1 MKHLKRQLVYFWTLG
16 WSFASLLMER
26 LWSSFWPLVT
36 VVAFYAALSLTQIIL
51 MFGNTAHIVLLGAFT
66 AAAVFAGLYLGA
78 PFRLP
83 RRRDVERR
91 IETESGLRHR
101 PLDMMHD
108 EPVSGTD
115 AAAAKLFNREKE
127 ARRQDW
133 DKLKIWR
140 PRPDAALRDRFALRH
155 AALLLL
161 VISLVMAQQDSWH
174 RLTQGLRPHISI
186 SLPGATVSLDIWA
199 QPPGYTGKAPVFLA
213 TAQLGR
219 TTESAAQVP
228 TGSVLKIRIGGTAST
243 PKLTFAGK
251 EYAFTQ
257 AGDKSFTLEMPLTEN
272 GVADLKLGWFRN
284 LGQWPIQIIPDTPPV
299 VSLLMVSP
307 TERAGTK
314 IIFDVRD
321 DYGVK
326 NLSATI
332 APVDETANDPW
343 IETLF
348 ADVPFIRNATA
359 DNQNHTLQLARHPMA
374 GTAVRM
380 TLTAEDDAGNVTISN
395 PEYFVLPERIFEN
408 PTAARLNFERKRL
421 TYFNNGISRK
431 ISAQTLAGI
440 ANRPPFFNND
450 PIVFL
455 GLVIAVKRLGY
466 DGDLEAVASIRELLW
481 DLALRVEEGGLAQ
494 ARDELTDALQKM
506 TQALNNPEATEEEL
520 QQIMQEVGEKMRAY
534 MQALANQMRQ
544 LAEQQMDNGEQ
555 LSPELSQRI
564 MQQMDMDALMQQMQN
579 MSDEDARKQMQD
591 MMEQLRQAV
600 ENATPEDIR
609 KMQERQAK
617 ATKALNDLQKVIHA
631 QQELVDQANK
641 SDGSKEDMA
650 ELAQK
655 QAELRGQLDNIM
667 QELGQGMPVPES
679 LGEAGDLMEQ
689 ARDAFHGDNLQEGGK
704 QAKAALDKLQNGM
717 DQALQFMA
725 DQMKQI
731 VISFGGQRGQG
742 QQGQQ
747 GDCPPEERD
756 PLGNCPDGKSGRG
769 TVKIPDEKERR
780 RVQEI
785 IRELRGRS
793 NNWERPKIEREYI
806 DRLLNN

>member
-1 MKHLKRQLVYFWTLG
+1 MQNLKRQLAYFCTLG
-16 WSFASLLMER
+16 GSFFTLLLER
-26 LWSSFWPLVT
+26 LWNSFWPLMT
-36 VVAFYAALSLTQIIL
+36 IIAFYAGLSLTQVVL
-51 MFGNTAHIVLLGAFT
+51 MFGNAAHIVFLGMFT

-83 RRRDVERR
+83 RRSEVERR
-91 IETESGLRHR
+91 IELESGLRHR

-108 EPVSGTD
+108 QPISGTS

-127 ARRQDW
+127 ARKKDW

-140 PRPDAALRDRFALRH
+140 PRSDAPLRDRFALRH
-155 AALLLL
+155 AALLFL
-161 VISLVMAQQDSWH
+161 IIGLVMAQQDIWY
-174 RLTQGLRPHISI
+174 RLSQGLRPHIAI
-186 SLPGATVSLDIWA
+186 TLPGAPVSLDIWA

-219 TTESAAQVP
+219 TTESAAKVP
-228 TGSVLKIRIGGTAST
+228 VGSLLKIRIGGTAST
-243 PKLTFAGK
+243 PKLTYADQ
-251 EYAFTQ
+251 EHAFTQ
-257 AGDKSFTLEMPLTEN
+257 AADKSFTLEIPLMESGT
-272 GVADLKLGWFRN
+272 ADIKLGWFRK
-284 LGQWPIQIIPDTPPV
+284 LGQWPIEITPDTPPA
-299 VSLLMVSP
+299 VSLLLVTP

-314 IIFDVRD
+314 IIFDARD

-332 APVDETANDPW
+332 TPVADTGSDPW
-343 IETLF
+343 QETLYM
-348 ADVPFIRNATA
+348 DVPFIRNATT

-374 GTAVRM
+374 GSAVRM
-380 TLTAEDDAGNVTISN
+380 TLTAEDDAGNISVSK
-395 PEYFVLPERIFEN
+395 PEYFVLPERKFEN

-431 ISAQTLAGI
+431 LSAQTLADI
-440 ANRPPFFNND
+440 ANRPHFFDGD
-450 PIVFL
+450 PIIFL

-466 DGDLEAVASIRELLW
+466 DGDPESVHSVRELLW

-494 ARDELTDALQKM
+494 ARDELTEALQKM
-506 TQALNNPEATEEEL
+506 SQALNNPDASEEEL
-520 QQIMQEVGEKMRAY
+520 QQIMQEVAEKMRAY

-544 LAEQQMDNGEQ
+544 MAEQQMKDGEQ

-579 MSDEDARKQMQD
+579 MTDEDARRQMQD
-591 MMEQLRQAV
+591 LMEQLRRAV
-600 ENATPEDIR
+600 ENATPEEILE
-609 KMQERQAK
+609 MQQRQAK
-617 ATKALNDLQKVIHA
+617 ATKAMNDLQKVIHA

-641 SDGSKEDMA
+641 SDGAKEDLQEMGDK
-650 ELAQK
+650 EGG
-655 QAELRGQLDNIM
+655 LRQQLDQIT
-667 QELGQGMPVPES
+667 QDLGQGMPVPES

-689 ARDAFHGDNLQEGGK
+689 AQQAFDGGNLQEGGK
-704 QAKAALDKLQNGM
+704 LAKAALDKLQEGM
-717 DQALQFMA
+717 DQAVQFMA
-725 DQMKQI
+725 EQMKQI
-731 VISFGGQRGQG
+731 MISFGGGRGQG

-747 GDCPPEERD
+747 GECPPEERD
-756 PLGNCPDGKSGRG
+756 PLGNCPGKSGTG
-769 TVKIPDEKERR
+769 SVKIPDEKERR

-793 NNWERPKIEREYI
+793 NNWERPRIEREYI

>member
-1 MKHLKRQLVYFWTLG
+1 MKNLKRQLAYFWTLG
-16 WSFASLLMER
+16 WSFITLLAER
-26 LWSSFWPLVT
+26 LWSSFWPLAT
-36 VVAFYAALSLTQIIL
+36 VAAFYAALSLTQIIL

-66 AAAVFAGLYLGA
+66 AAAVFAALYLGA

-83 RRRDVERR
+83 RRRDVERH
-91 IETESGLRHR
+91 IEIESGLRHR

-108 EPVSGTD
+108 KPVAGTD

-127 ARRQDW
+127 ARKKDW

-140 PRPDAALRDRFALRH
+140 PRPDTPLRDRFALRH
-155 AALLLL
+155 AAMLFL
-161 VISLVMAQQDSWH
+161 VIGLVVAQQDSWY
-174 RLTQGLRPHISI
+174 RLSQGLRPHISI
-186 SLPGATVSLDIWA
+186 TLPGTVVALDIWA

-219 TTESAAQVP
+219 TTEAAAQVP
-228 TGSVLKIRIGGTAST
+228 AGSLLKIRIGGTAST
-243 PKLTFAGK
+243 PKLTYAGK
-251 EYAFTQ
+251 EYAVTK
-257 AGDKSFTLEMPLTEN
+257 ASDNSFTLEIPLTEN
-272 GVADLKLGWFRN
+272 GIADLKLGWFRK
-284 LGQWPIQIIPDTPPV
+284 LGQWPIEIIPDTPPA

-307 TERAGTK
+307 TDRAGTK
-314 IIFDVRD
+314 IVFDTRD

-326 NLSATI
+326 NLFATI
-332 APVDETANDPW
+332 EPVDADTNDPW
-343 IETLF
+343 IETLY
-348 ADVPFIRNATA
+348 ADIPFIRNATA

-380 TLTAEDDAGNVTISN
+380 TLTAEDDAGNITVSN
-395 PEYFVLPERIFEN
+395 PEYFVLPERTFEN

-431 ISAQTLAGI
+431 LAAQTLADI
-440 ANRPPFFNND
+440 ANRPHFFNND

-455 GLVIAVKRLGY
+455 GLVVAVKRLGY
-466 DGDLEAVASIRELLW
+466 DGDLESVASIRELLW

-494 ARDELTDALQKM
+494 ARDELTEALQKM
-506 TQALNNPEATEEEL
+506 TQALNNPDATEEEL

-544 LAEQQMDNGEQ
+544 LAEQQMQNGEQ

-579 MSDEDARKQMQD
+579 MSDEEARKQMQD

-600 ENATPEDIR
+600 ENATPEQIR
-609 KMQERQAK
+609 QMQEHQAK

-650 ELAQK
+650 EMAEK
-655 QAELRGQLDNIM
+655 QADLRKQLDQIT
-667 QELGQGMPVPES
+667 QDLGQGMPVPES
-679 LGEAGDLMEQ
+679 LGEAGDLMDQ
-689 ARDAFHGDNLQEGGK
+689 AQEAFKGNNLQEGGK

-717 DQALQFMA
+717 DQALQYMA

-742 QQGQQ
+742 QEGSQ
-747 GDCPPEERD
+747 GDCPPEMRD
-756 PLGNCPDGKSGRG
+756 PLGNCPDGKTGRG

>member
-1 MKHLKRQLVYFWTLG
+1 MQHLKRQLAYFWTLG
-16 WSFASLLMER
+16 WSFITLLLER
-26 LWSSFWPLVT
+26 LWSSFWPFFT

-51 MFGNTAHIVLLGAFT
+51 MFGNTAHIVFLGAFT

-91 IETESGLRHR
+91 IEMESGLRHR

-108 EPVSGTD
+108 KPVPGTD
-115 AAAAKLFNREKE
+115 AAAAALFNREKE
-127 ARRQDW
+127 ARKKDW

-155 AALLLL
+155 AALLFLIIGI
-161 VISLVMAQQDSWH
+161 VSAQQDVWH
-174 RLTQGLRPHISI
+174 RLAQGVRPHIVI
-186 SLPGATVSLDIWA
+186 TLPGTAVALDIWV

-219 TTESAAQVP
+219 TTEAAAQVP
-228 TGSVLKIRIGGTAST
+228 AGSLLKIRIGGTTST
-243 PKLTFAGK
+243 PKLTYAGK

-257 AGDKSFTLEMPLTEN
+257 AEDKSFTLEMPLTEN
-272 GVADLKLGWFRN
+272 GVADLKLGWFRK
-284 LGQWPIQIIPDTPPV
+284 LGQWPIEVMPDTPPA

-314 IIFDVRD
+314 IIFDARD

-326 NLSATI
+326 NLVATI
-332 APVDETANDPW
+332 EPVDAATNDPW
-343 IETLF
+343 IETIY
-348 ADVPFIRNATA
+348 ADIPFIRNATA

-380 TLTAEDDAGNVTISN
+380 ILTAEDDVGNVTVSN
-395 PEYFVLPERIFEN
+395 PEYFVLPERTFEN
-408 PTAARLNFERKRL
+408 PTAAQLNVERKRL

-431 ISAQTLAGI
+431 LAAQTLAGI
-440 ANRPPFFNND
+440 ANRPHFFDND

-455 GLVIAVKRLGY
+455 GLVIGVKRLGY
-466 DGDLEAVASIRELLW
+466 DGDLEAVASVRELLW

-494 ARDELTDALQKM
+494 ARDELSEALQKM
-506 TQALNNPEATEEEL
+506 TQALNNPEASEEEL
-520 QQIMQEVGEKMRAY
+520 QQIMQEVAEKMRSY

-544 LAEQQMDNGEQ
+544 MAEQQMQDGEQ

-564 MQQMDMDALMQQMQN
+564 TQQMDMDALMQQMQN
-579 MSDEDARKQMQD
+579 MSDEEARKQMQD
-591 MMEQLRQAV
+591 LMEQLRQAV
-600 ENATPEDIR
+600 ENATPEEMR
-609 KMQERQAK
+609 QMQERQAK

-641 SDGSKEDMA
+641 SDGSKEDLAEMA
-650 ELAQK
+650 EK
-655 QAELRGQLDNIM
+655 QGALRGQLDQIM
-667 QELGQGMPVPES
+667 QDLAQGMPVPES
-679 LGEAGDLMEQ
+679 LGEAGDLMDQ
-689 ARDAFHGDNLQEGGK
+689 AKAGFEDNNLQDGGK

-717 DQALQFMA
+717 DQALQHMA
-725 DQMKQI
+725 DQMKQF

-756 PLGNCPDGKSGRG
+756 PLGNCPEGKSGRG